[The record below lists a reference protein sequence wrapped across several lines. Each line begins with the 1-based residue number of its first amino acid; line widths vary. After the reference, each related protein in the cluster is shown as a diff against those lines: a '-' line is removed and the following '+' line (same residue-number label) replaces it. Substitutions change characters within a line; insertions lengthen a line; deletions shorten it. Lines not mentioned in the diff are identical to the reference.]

1 MERGRKKWRK
11 GGRREGKK
19 KGKENE
25 LNEEYSFLKKY
36 VDSFSNNL
44 LMEKVT

>member
-1 MERGRKKWRK
+1 MQEESNGEREEKWRK

-19 KGKENE
+19 ERERNE

-36 VDSFSNNL
+36 VDSFL
-44 LMEKVT
+44 K